1 MTADLL
7 LLTGVEFQPQNGLY
21 VVYTYMCKYLALC
34 FHMHSS
40 GLTDSNSQTLLGF
53 RVEAGG
59 TGVSG
64 LTRFG
69 DPSPK
74 VDPGAFS
81 GQRQGWKTPKQCITS
96 VSEDTLTW

>member
-1 MTADLL
+1 MTANLL
-7 LLTGVEFQPQNGLY
+7 LLTGVEFQPQNGQY

-64 LTRFG
+64 LTRG
-69 DPSPK
+69 LATLPPRWI
-74 VDPGAFS
+74 
-81 GQRQGWKTPKQCITS
+81 QELS
-96 VSEDTLTW
+96 VVRDRDGRPQEDHVAVHCFCV